1 MAFRFPFRCKSTS
14 STTGTGTYTLS
25 EPTSA
30 GWRNLTRAVTDGD
43 LADGDTV
50 AYIVVDTTV
59 VGGPKLCEVGTGVW
73 NNTAKTLTR
82 ATVLQPNGAAVN
94 WGAGTRDVYIVHNPT
109 LYLLA
114 ANNLS
119 DLNSIATAVVNLGVK
134 NDARTTLNVSQ
145 TGGTVG
151 KFVRMTTTAN
161 TWTDASQADTNDQ
174 LALVAF
180 KEATGVYVLSG
191 RVTLSSLT
199 AGSPYYLSTAGGF
212 TITAP
217 TPSSSVRRRMLGV
230 AINTT
235 ELAIVQSIAIGG

>member
-14 STTGTGTYTLS
+14 STTGTGTYTLA

-50 AYIVVDTTV
+50 AYIAVDTTV

-73 NNTAKTLTR
+73 NNSAKTLTR
-82 ATVLQPNGAAVN
+82 ATILQPNGAAVS
-94 WGAGTRDVYIVHNPT
+94 WGAGTRDIFIVHNPT

-119 DLNSIATAVVNLGVK
+119 DLGSVATAKANLGVL
-134 NDARTTLNVSQ
+134 NDVRTTLNSGQ
-145 TGGTVG
+145 SGGTTG
-151 KFVRMTTTAN
+151 KFVRVTSAN
-161 TWTDASQADTNDQ
+161 TWTDAAQSDTADQ

-180 KEATGVYVLSG
+180 KEATGIYVTAG
-191 RVTLSSLT
+191 RITLTGLT
-199 AGSPYYLSTAGGF
+199 AGLPYFLSTSGGY
-212 TITAP
+212 TSTAP
-217 TPSSSVRRRMLGV
+217 TPSGSVRRRLLGV

-235 ELAIVQSIAIGG
+235 ELALIQSLAIGG